1 MMEIVT
7 PETVGISTERLTR
20 VKEWLINQVSF
31 DRVAG
36 ASVIIARHGKVA
48 LWETTG
54 MSDKEQ
60 GKPFEK
66 DTIVRLYS
74 MTKPVTTLAAMM
86 LFEEGHFQMDDP
98 VEKFLPIFADTRVW
112 VGGDSGIEN
121 TKPQEQ
127 SMTVLNLMTHTSGL
141 TYNFHHG
148 NVVDEHY
155 RQPGMLTQ
163 SSEYNLEEWISR
175 LAKLPLIFQPGSR
188 WNYSVSTDILGR
200 LVEIWS
206 GMSLQKFFQERIFYP
221 LGMVDCGF
229 HVKPAENHRFA
240 ALYDAVGSAG
250 LGQSNAGR
258 KPKGI
263 ALRESS
269 TDSVFL
275 EPAAFFSG
283 GGGLIGT
290 MQDYARFCQM
300 LLNRGQLDGKRLL
313 GRKTVDY
320 MRLNH
325 LPENR
330 DMAAMGQAVW
340 SETTY
345 EGIGFGLGWAVVI
358 DPVKAQMMTSVGE
371 HHWGGAASTFFWID
385 PDEDLYVIYLS
396 QLLPSSAYPIRREL
410 RSLVYQTLVD

>member
-1 MMEIVT
+1 MY
-7 PETVGISTERLTR
+7 
-20 VKEWLINQVSF
+20 
-31 DRVAG
+31 
-36 ASVIIARHGKVA
+36 
-48 LWETTG
+48 TG
-54 MSDKEQ
+54 
-60 GKPFEK
+60 G
-66 DTIVRLYS
+66 R
-74 MTKPVTTLAAMM
+74 
-86 LFEEGHFQMDDP
+86 
-98 VEKFLPIFADTRVW
+98 
-112 VGGDSGIEN
+112 
-121 TKPQEQ
+121 
-127 SMTVLNLMTHTSGL
+127 
-141 TYNFHHG
+141 
-148 NVVDEHY
+148 
-155 RQPGMLTQ
+155 
-163 SSEYNLEEWISR
+163 EYNLEEWTAR
-175 LAKLPLIFQPGSR
+175 LAKIPLVFQPGSR

-200 LVEIWS
+200 LVEIWA
-206 GMSLQKFFQERIFYP
+206 GMSLQKFFEERIFFP

-229 HVKPAENHRFA
+229 HVKPADHHRFA

-250 LGQSNAGR
+250 LGQSHAGR
-258 KPKGI
+258 KIKGI
-263 ALRESS
+263 KLRESS
-269 TDSVFL
+269 TNSIYL
-275 EPAAFFSG
+275 ERPAFFSG
-283 GGGLIGT
+283 GGGLVGT

-396 QLLPSSAYPIRREL
+396 QLMPSSSYPIRREL

>member
-1 MMEIVT
+1 
-7 PETVGISTERLTR
+7 
-20 VKEWLINQVSF
+20 
-31 DRVAG
+31 
-36 ASVIIARHGKVA
+36 
-48 LWETTG
+48 
-54 MSDKEQ
+54 
-60 GKPFEK
+60 
-66 DTIVRLYS
+66 
-74 MTKPVTTLAAMM
+74 
-86 LFEEGHFQMDDP
+86 
-98 VEKFLPIFADTRVW
+98 
-112 VGGDSGIEN
+112 
-121 TKPQEQ
+121 
-127 SMTVLNLMTHTSGL
+127 
-141 TYNFHHG
+141 
-148 NVVDEHY
+148 
-155 RQPGMLTQ
+155 
-163 SSEYNLEEWISR
+163 
-175 LAKLPLIFQPGSR
+175 
-188 WNYSVSTDILGR
+188 
-200 LVEIWS
+200 
-206 GMSLQKFFQERIFYP
+206 
-221 LGMVDCGF
+221 MVDCGF

-396 QLLPSSAYPIRREL
+396 QLMPSSSYPIRREL